1 MSRTSASE
9 VTHKHPA
16 SERGVALI
24 TTLLV
29 LSIMTALSF
38 VMYLSVNSDMLINTY
53 YRNFRGSFY
62 AADSGLNIARAMLV
76 NQVQLQVP
84 TSFTTPPLANPSLVA
99 ATATTNMLNTYG
111 SMTSLT
117 SGSTASSW
125 PESFKITNATLGL
138 APSSPT
144 VTSRDSSG
152 NPTGYSYI
160 YNYAITS
167 QGTSRGSQQA
177 TVSEKGSFT
186 FNITGAAST
195 TNVSFAAFGGF
206 VDQYP
211 QCLGPLV
218 PGTMTGPM
226 FTNGAWEFMTGGDYI
241 FTDPVGQA
249 DANADYWIDWN
260 CFQSPSK
267 TYSYD
272 NQLIKPTFQG
282 GFNLNQPKVPLPSND
297 FSQKRAV
304 LDGKGLNTASPTNS
318 DLNATLK
325 DVSGTAY
332 PSGGA
337 SSGVF
342 FPYSSSGGANV
353 MSGGGIYVEGD
364 ASIVLAPSGT
374 SAQVYTITQGSTT
387 TVVTTDPLAAPPAGW
402 NCPAGTVGTT
412 TIVSGSTTT
421 NVCSVPMN
429 LINNTPA
436 TMLYVNGAIPS
447 LSGPGPGQ
455 GAIQDGTQLTITAKN
470 DITATGDVLYKT
482 EPVTTT
488 QNQIVPGTNPPCCD
502 GTPVDTLIPGN
513 DRNQV
518 LGIFTLTGN
527 FNTHVA
533 TDWSNIQV
541 DGSIA
546 TISNGGTGGFLN
558 TGACVN
564 TFNNVGG
571 QIQNSI
577 YGACMAV
584 QNIYFDRRF
593 TNKPGFAPPW
603 FPSTTVTQGGA
614 QATNVITTVQRVQW
628 MNQTTLQ

>member
-1 MSRTSASE
+1 MKSVSITGRSSCRE
-9 VTHKHPA
+9 
-16 SERGVALI
+16 SGIALV
-24 TTLLV
+24 TTLMV
-29 LSIMTALSF
+29 LSIMIGLSL
-38 VMYLSVNSDMLINTY
+38 VMYLSVSSDMLINNY

-76 NQVQLQVP
+76 NQVQVQVP
-84 TSFTTPPLANPSLVA
+84 ASFAVPPLANPALVGS
-99 ATATTNMLNTYG
+99 TATTNLMNTYG
-111 SMTSLT
+111 STTSLAAG
-117 SGSTASSW
+117 SGTNSW
-125 PESFKITNATLGL
+125 PESFQLTGATLGL
-138 APSSPT
+138 APSSPI
-144 VTSRDSSG
+144 VTTRDGSG
-152 NPTGYSYI
+152 NPTGYSYT
-160 YNYAITS
+160 YNYTLTS

-186 FNITGAAST
+186 FNITGGAAA

-206 VDQYP
+206 VDHYP

-249 DANADYWIDWN
+249 DANADYWVDWN
-260 CFQSPSK
+260 CFQSPTTS
-267 TYSYD
+267 YSYD
-272 NQLIKPTFQG
+272 HQIVKPTFQG
-282 GFNLNQPKVPLPSND
+282 GFNMNQPRVPLPSND

-304 LDGKGLNTASPTNS
+304 LDGQGLNTTAPTNA
-318 DLNATLK
+318 DLNTALK
-325 DVSGTAY
+325 NISGTAY
-332 PSGGA
+332 PPGGA
-337 SSGVF
+337 SSGLYF
-342 FPYSSSGGANV
+342 AYNSSGGANV
-353 MSGGGIYVEGD
+353 MTGGGMYIEGD
-364 ASIVLAPSGT
+364 ASVTLTPSGA
-374 SAQVYTITQGSTT
+374 SAQVYTIGQGGTT
-387 TVVTTDPLAAPPAGW
+387 TVVTIDPLATPPASW

-412 TIVSGSTTT
+412 TAVSGSTTT
-421 NVCSVPMN
+421 NICSVPMN
-429 LINNTPA
+429 MITNMPG
-436 TMLYVNGAIPS
+436 TMLYVNGAITS

-488 QNQIVPGTNPPCCD
+488 QNQIIPGTNPACCA
-502 GTPVDTLIPGN
+502 GSPVDTLIPGN

-527 FNTHVA
+527 FNTHVS

-571 QIQNSI
+571 QVQNSI

-584 QNIYFDRRF
+584 ENVYFDRRY
-593 TNKPGFAPPW
+593 TNRPGFAPPW

-614 QATNVITTVQRVQW
+614 QATNVTTTVQRIQW
-628 MNQTTLQ
+628 LNQTTVQ